1 MKTAPTDSL
10 YACFRLAAALA
21 LATVG
26 GAGVYIGMVALPA
39 YEVDFAV
46 SRGTA
51 AVPFTMVMFGFA
63 VGGIV
68 IGRVVDR
75 YGLVGPMTVSVIA
88 VGLSY
93 GLAARASEFWTFAA
107 LHALIGAFGCAAVF
121 TPLVADISKWFTRR
135 RGLAVAICA
144 CGSYVAGAIWP
155 LIINPMIETN
165 GWRYTYTMLGVANV
179 AIMLPLLLMLR
190 GRPVGDAHT
199 VAGGG
204 SAGSPQTLRISPM
217 MLVALL
223 SFAGFGCCTAMAVPQ
238 VHMVSLCGDRGY
250 GAARGAEMLSL
261 MLAFGIISRLAFGW
275 ISDRIGGLRTN
286 PHRLEHAVPRT
297 THVFARRYA
306 DLALYR
312 VGFVRPVPGGHR
324 AELRADRARVVSR
337 SAGRQP
343 PRRRHFREPRRNGV
357 RWLGVRRHLRFHR
370 ILYDRIY
377 QRHRLESDQHFNRL
391 VSVVACTP
399 RAHGI
404 AHWRYRGF
412 LTSLASATRICS
424 AVFSTTSRSGGS
436 K

>member
-190 GRPVGDAHT
+190 RRPVGDAHT

-275 ISDRIGGLRTN
+275 ISDRIGGLRTI
-286 PHRLEHAVPRT
+286 LIASSMQC
-297 THVFARRYA
+297 
-306 DLALYR
+306 LALLM
-312 VGFVRPVPGGHR
+312 FLP
-324 AELRADRARVVSR
+324 AD
-337 SAGRQP
+337 
-343 PRRRHFREPRRNGV
+343 
-357 RWLGVRRHLRFHR
+357 
-370 ILYDRIY
+370 
-377 QRHRLESDQHFNRL
+377 
-391 VSVVACTP
+391 T
-399 RAHGI
+399 
-404 AHWRYRGF
+404 
-412 LTSLASATRICS
+412 LTSLYIVSGLFGLFQGGIVPSYVLIVREWFPEAQAASRLGVVIFASLAGMAFGGWVSGVIFDFTGSYTTAFINGIGWNLINISIVWFLLSRARLAPTGSPIGAT
-424 AVFSTTSRSGGS
+424 AGS
-436 K
+436 